1 MTTLHARLG
10 PSASARWMTCT
21 ASVRFVEELRFGGKV
36 PEDESS
42 PWAAEGTVAH
52 QIRAESLELG
62 LDPHDFVGQFLHADG
77 HTFQV
82 TEEMAEYLLPGID
95 WVREQSDELHI
106 ETRVDLSSWL
116 PGQFGTIDAGWL
128 NTTSILTLG
137 VSDLKFGMMWV
148 GAEANPQQMIYLLG
162 LWDHL
167 GRPEVERCLINIDQP
182 RAFGNSEIPE
192 ELRNVV
198 QYNDEDEDISET
210 GMKFW
215 SLSFDDLLKFGERLR
230 HVYNDIMTGQTKFAP
245 SVKACTY
252 CPARDANAKSGYL
265 GCPAYNQWMMD
276 IMLGAIDFRNPYGPE
291 MPDPVTFDAAKRYQ
305 IVRNSK
311 AFIKWLGQLY
321 GASMD
326 AALAG
331 NPDPGSKAVIGRRGH
346 RFYKDEEAAKRVMV
360 GAVGRAAFKPR
371 TLIGI
376 TEAEKLL
383 KPGRKKQGH
392 PKAWVAL
399 QELLD
404 QPAGKPVLV
413 AVDDERQAIMPDDD
427 EFDDLPEEGI
437 VSDDDFEDM

>member
-1 MTTLHARLG
+1 MALHARLG

-21 ASVRFVEELRFGGKV
+21 ASVRFVEELRFKGKV

-62 LDPHDFVGQFLHADG
+62 VDPHDFVGQSLTADG

-82 TEEMAEYLLPGID
+82 TTEMAEYLLPGID
-95 WVREQSDELHI
+95 WIREQSDELFI
-106 ETRVDLSSWL
+106 ETKVDLSSWL
-116 PGQFGTIDAGWL
+116 PNQFGTIDAGWL
-128 NTTSILTLG
+128 NTVSVPTLG
-137 VSDLKFGMMWV
+137 GSDLKFGMMWV

-182 RAFGNSEIPE
+182 RAFGGEELPE
-192 ELRNVV
+192 ELKNIVK
-198 QYNDEDEDISET
+198 YNDEEETLSGT

-215 SLSFDDLLKFGERLR
+215 SLSLDDLKAFGDKLR

-245 SVKACTY
+245 SVKACTF
-252 CPARDANAKSGYL
+252 CPARDANPKTGYL
-265 GCPAYNQWMMD
+265 GCDAFNQWMMD
-276 IMLGAIDFRNPYGPE
+276 IMLGAVDFRNPYGGE
-291 MPDPVTFDAAKRYQ
+291 MPDPITFNAAKRYE
-305 IVRNSK
+305 IVRNAK
-311 AFIKWLGQLY
+311 TFIKWLGKLHQ
-321 GASMD
+321 ASLE
-326 AALAG
+326 AALNG
-331 NPDPGSKAVIGRRGH
+331 TPDPGSKAVVGRRGA
-346 RFYKDEEAAKRVMV
+346 RYYKDEIGAKRILV

-376 TEAEKLL
+376 TDAQNLL
-383 KPGRKKQGH
+383 KPGRKKQGY
-392 PKAWVAL
+392 PEAWAAL

-413 AVDDERQAIMPDDD
+413 AVDDEREAIVPYDD
-427 EFDDLPEEGI
+427 EFDDLPEQGI